1 MSLKKNTRN
10 LLDTITNPFQRF
22 FEIEASGGILLIVF
36 TAIALVWANSPWSHY
51 YQEFWH
57 YELSIGIGEYK
68 LSHSILHWINDGFMA
83 IFFFVVGLEIKR
95 EMMTGELSS
104 FKKASLPISAAIG
117 GMVVPATIFLLINK
131 NQPGAEGWGVPMA
144 TDIAFSLGVLT
155 LLGKRVPLSL
165 KIFLVAFAI
174 VDDLGAVIII
184 AFFYSQDI
192 QWDMLL
198 YSGLLLSLLVVFNYL
213 NIRHIPL
220 YMLVG
225 WFIWFLF
232 MKSGIHPT
240 LAGVLIAFT
249 IPANRRLDISTFKEN
264 MDRNLQPYCL
274 KCNDKI
280 TLNHDQL
287 ESIDNMETLIR
298 RVQSPLQSLEHSL
311 HGFVTFVVMPLFAL
325 TNAGVILTQSG
336 SGFFSPLSINI
347 EISLIFGKVIG
358 IALFSWL
365 AVKIGMSALPRN
377 VNWSHILG
385 LGFLGGMGFTMS
397 LFISNLAYTDN
408 VNMLN
413 EAKIGILVGSLV
425 AGITGYL
432 ILRSTLKLQ
441 EIPPQD

>member
-1 MSLKKNTRN
+1 MSIKKNTRT
-10 LLDTITNPFQRF
+10 LLDNISNPFQRF
-22 FEIEASGGILLIVF
+22 FEIEASGGILLIIF
-36 TAIALVWANSPWSHY
+36 TAVALIWANSPWGHFY
-51 YQEFWH
+51 HEFWH
-57 YELSIGIGEYK
+57 YDLSIGIGDYK
-68 LSHSILHWINDGFMA
+68 LSHSLLHWINDGLMA

-95 EMMTGELSS
+95 EMLAGELSS

-117 GMVVPATIFLLINK
+117 GMIVPATIFLLINR
-131 NQPGAEGWGVPMA
+131 NQPGTEGWGVPMA
-144 TDIAFSLGVLT
+144 TDIAFSLGVLS
-155 LLGKRVPLSL
+155 LLGRRVPLSL

-184 AFFYSQDI
+184 AFFYSEDI
-192 QWDMLL
+192 QWIMLL
-198 YSGLLLSLLVVFNYL
+198 YSGLLLGLLSIFNYL

-220 YMLVG
+220 YVVVG
-225 WFIWFLF
+225 LIIWFLF

-249 IPANRRLDISTFKEN
+249 IPANRRLSIKTFN
-264 MDRNLQPYCL
+264 QDVTHNLKPYCNTCSN
-274 KCNDKI
+274 KM

-287 ESIDNMETLIR
+287 EAIDNMQVLIK

-311 HGFVTFVVMPLFAL
+311 HTFVTFIVMPLFAL

-336 SGFFSPLSINI
+336 SGFFSPLSVNI

-358 IALFSWL
+358 IALFSWF

-408 VNMLN
+408 VTMLN
-413 EAKIGILVGSLV
+413 EAKIGILVGSMV

-432 ILRSTLKLQ
+432 ILKSTLKLDN
-441 EIPPQD
+441 IAPQH